1 MINLIK
7 SNTWR
12 RQKNYFIFIL
22 NLFMLLVVF
31 FVIKVYAVIDIF
43 EMKIIW
49 TVLFLFHYLMC
60 LLCTPLTSLLL
71 MHYRKGLIYS
81 KCWWNRKC
89 KIKQNCEITSL
100 KKRFVFGK
108 LVWQKFFSIV
118 RKCSRFDKLMFPD
131 IQFSIKTRI
140 R

>member
-7 SNTWR
+7 SNIWR
-12 RQKNYFIFIL
+12 WQKNYFKF
-22 NLFMLLVVF
+22 
-31 FVIKVYAVIDIF
+31 VYAF
-43 EMKIIW
+43 GSFLCNQSECCNWYFKMKIIW

-100 KKRFVFGK
+100 KERFVFGK

-118 RKCSRFDKLMFPD
+118 WKCSRFDKLMFPD